1 MGDAEHI
8 VELIEAHRETDYVD
22 YKEKYYDDEKKY
34 DLIKDIAAFA
44 NNYSSPND
52 KYIVFGIVNGTWEL
66 KGF

>member
-44 NNYSSPND
+44 NNC
-52 KYIVFGIVNGTWEL
+52 
-66 KGF
+66 